1 MKIVQREDPVTK
13 ETMYSADIHCKSN
26 LWGKFTIPMLDVRDG
41 GIEEVVVLDK
51 DEKPKLNRKE
61 KPYMRL
67 QSTGMRKEIEEFEK
81 RSEHKSRYIPTKVK
95 IEIK

>member
-51 DEKPKLNRKE
+51 DEKPKLNKKG
-61 KPYMRL
+61 KPYMKL
-67 QSTGMRKEIEEFEK
+67 VSVGMRKEIEEFER
-81 RSEHKSRYIPTKVK
+81 RSGRKSKYIPEKVK
-95 IEIK
+95 IDIK